1 MFKMDTYRQGITYLE
16 VSVIAIDEGGEF
28 QLLRLID
35 GDISYCYW
43 FKWKNDWSDVV
54 HVFVAL
60 QQVV

>member
-35 GDISYCYW
+35 GDISYCY
-43 FKWKNDWSDVV
+43 
-54 HVFVAL
+54 
-60 QQVV
+60 